1 MAFNI
6 LKTFCNDLWLAKR
19 AALLLSKLKA
29 KIWNKLFRKIMLWL
43 SSYRIYQK
51 HFLDQLSDVNVRLA
65 KVKFEKSTK
74 FYIQF

>member
-6 LKTFCNDLWLAKR
+6 LKTCCNDLFLAKR

-43 SSYRIYQK
+43 NSCQIYLK
-51 HFLDQLSDVNVRLA
+51 CSLDQLSDVNVRLA
-65 KVKFEKSTK
+65 KVKVEKSAK
-74 FYIQF
+74 FYTDL